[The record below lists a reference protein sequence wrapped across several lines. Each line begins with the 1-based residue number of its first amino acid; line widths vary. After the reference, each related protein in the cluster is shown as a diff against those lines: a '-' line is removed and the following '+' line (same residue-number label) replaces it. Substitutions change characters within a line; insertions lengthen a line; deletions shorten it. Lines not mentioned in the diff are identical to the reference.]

1 MTQDG
6 SADSF
11 DLAFSAEGVARFDLV
26 VLAGGG
32 ARRLSGC
39 DKPGLVIGGRAI
51 IESVVAAGT
60 GAGAERVI
68 VVGPPRDGLGGA
80 VFVREEPAG
89 AGPVPALRRGLAEVL
104 APSVVLLAADLP
116 FLRAGHVRALLGAMV
131 GPRGSGG
138 TVPPG
143 GSGAVLTD
151 DGGQEQWLAGAW
163 RTSVL
168 RVALGGYRGQSLRG
182 VLGPLGP
189 VLLGPVLLRQGE
201 PSAGGQAA
209 GAPPPWLD
217 CDTPEDVERA
227 LGY

>member
-1 MTQDG
+1 
-6 SADSF
+6 
-11 DLAFSAEGVARFDLV
+11 
-26 VLAGGG
+26 
-32 ARRLSGC
+32 
-39 DKPGLVIGGRAI
+39 
-51 IESVVAAGT
+51 
-60 GAGAERVI
+60 
-68 VVGPPRDGLGGA
+68 
-80 VFVREEPAG
+80 
-89 AGPVPALRRGLAEVL
+89 
-104 APSVVLLAADLP
+104 
-116 FLRAGHVRALLGAMV
+116 
-131 GPRGSGG
+131 
-138 TVPPG
+138 
-143 GSGAVLTD
+143 VLTD

>member
-6 SADSF
+6 SAGRF
-11 DLAFSAEGVARFDLV
+11 DLAFPAEGLARFDVV

-32 ARRLSGC
+32 ARRLGGR

-51 IESVVAAGT
+51 IESVVAAGA
-60 GAGAERVI
+60 GAGAARVI
-68 VVGPPRDGLGGA
+68 VVGPPRDGLDGA

-116 FLRAGHVRALLGAMV
+116 FLRAGHVRALLAAAAW
-131 GPRGSGG
+131 PRGSGG

-143 GSGAVLTD
+143 VNGAVLTD
-151 DGGQEQWLAGAW
+151 DDGREQWLAGAW

-168 RVALGGYRGQSLRG
+168 REALDRYRGESLRG

-189 VLLGPVLLRQGE
+189 ELLGSELLGLGE
-201 PSAGGQAA
+201 PGRGA

-227 LGY
+227 RGY

>member
-6 SADSF
+6 SA
-11 DLAFSAEGVARFDLV
+11 GRFDLV

-32 ARRLSGC
+32 ARRLSGR
-39 DKPGLVIGGRAI
+39 DKPGLVIGGRPI

-68 VVGPPRDGLGGA
+68 VVGPPRDGLDGV

-89 AGPVPALRRGLAEVL
+89 AGPVPALRRGLAEVR
-104 APSVVLLAADLP
+104 APRMVLLAADLP
-116 FLRAGHVRALLGAMV
+116 FLRAGHVRALLAAAS

-138 TVPPG
+138 TAPPG
-143 GSGAVLTD
+143 SSGAVLTD
-151 DGGQEQWLAGAW
+151 DGGREQWLAGAW
-163 RTSVL
+163 QTSVL
-168 RVALGGYRGQSLRG
+168 REALDGYRGQSLRG

-189 VLLGPVLLRQGE
+189 VLLGPVLLGTVLPGPGE
-201 PSAGGQAA
+201 TGA